1 MGVQEWRELAWD
13 REKWRSLVMDVKTI
27 KEY

>member
-13 REKWRSLVMDVKTI
+13 RGKSMGQGFSDGCENP
-27 KEY
+27 